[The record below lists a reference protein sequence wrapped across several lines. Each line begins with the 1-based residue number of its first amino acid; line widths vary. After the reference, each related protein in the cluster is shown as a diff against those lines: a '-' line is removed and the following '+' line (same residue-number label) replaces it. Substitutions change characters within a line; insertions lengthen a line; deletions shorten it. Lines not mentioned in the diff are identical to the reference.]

1 MDQETIDLVA
11 FDERHL
17 DGAVLLSREA
27 GWPHRR
33 EDWAMLLALSHGFV
47 ALRGDAVVGT
57 AMLTPFADDCAT
69 VNMVIVAASMRG
81 RGLGR
86 KLMDAAL
93 QACGGRE
100 CRLTA
105 TADGLPLYEK
115 LGFVATH
122 EIRQHQGIPVSLP
135 KGAADGDS
143 EPDWIGP
150 AEFPTIAA
158 LDLEAQGW
166 TAAPCSGSWPKPGGW
181 SSCANPAGRSAMRR
195 CARLA
200 AAR

>member
-17 DGAVLLSREA
+17 EGALQLSREA
-27 GWPHRR
+27 GWPHRH
-33 EDWAMLLALSHGFV
+33 EDWAMLLALSRGFV
-47 ALRGDAVVGT
+47 ALQGEIVVGT
-57 AMLTPFADDCAT
+57 AMLTPFGETCST

-93 QACGGRE
+93 HACGERE

-115 LGFVATH
+115 LGFRATH
-122 EIRQHQGIPVSLP
+122 EIRQHQGILSALP
-135 KGAADGDS
+135 ADAASG
-143 EPDWIGP
+143 
-150 AEFPTIAA
+150 A
-158 LDLEAQGW
+158 LDLDWAGSEISQHWSRSICRRSGW
-166 TAAPCSGSWPKPGGW
+166 IAAPC
-181 SSCANPAGRSAMRR
+181 
-195 CARLA
+195 
-200 AAR
+200 